1 MKPSRIILLGVAIVA
16 GGLAALMMMQGDTPE
31 TKEAKTIIQEE
42 PRVKVLVARQ
52 GIGVGERLNANI
64 LEWQDWPSGVVR
76 PEFITSEMAPN
87 AQDELDGA
95 VARFVFFEGEPIRE
109 AKLARSDQGYLSAVI
124 EPGMRAVSISI
135 KAKSGAGGFIV
146 PNDRV
151 DVVLTSRTD
160 NGERSET
167 ILQNVKVLVID
178 SRVDY
183 SSSQGNEVRQ
193 EEMAFL
199 NETIAVLELNP
210 IQSETI
216 VNASEIG
223 QLALILRS
231 VADFGGQANVT
242 GFQGGNAEIRMIK
255 FGKEVNVI
263 SGKGIASPMAL
274 PETNMVE
281 AGGLPEEVY
290 QTSPNEYF
298 NPDNILDDQMLDGQM
313 SFAPQQ

>member
-16 GGLAALMMMQGDTPE
+16 GGLAALMMMQGGTSE
-31 TKEAKTIIQEE
+31 TKEAKVIIQEE
-42 PRVKVLVARQ
+42 ARVKVLVARQ
-52 GIGVGERLNANI
+52 GIGVGERLNSGL

-87 AQDELDGA
+87 AQDELAGA

-167 ILQNVKVLVID
+167 ILQNIKVLVID
-178 SRVDY
+178 SRFDY
-183 SSSQGNEVRQ
+183 SSSQSDQIKQ
-193 EEMAFL
+193 EEMAFS
-199 NETIAVLELNP
+199 NETIAVLELSP

-231 VADFGGQANVT
+231 VADFGEQANVT

-255 FGKEVNVI
+255 FGKEVNII
-263 SGKGIASPMAL
+263 SGKGMASPIAL

-281 AGGLPEEVY
+281 AGGLPNEVY

>member
-42 PRVKVLVARQ
+42 PRVKILVARQ
-52 GIGVGERLNANI
+52 GIGVGERLNSGL

-87 AQDELDGA
+87 AQDELAGA

-178 SRVDY
+178 SRFDY

-193 EEMAFL
+193 EEMAFS

-231 VADFGGQANVT
+231 VADFGEQANLLDS
-242 GFQGGNAEIRMIK
+242 QGANAEIRMIK

-263 SGKGIASPMAL
+263 SGKRIASPMAL
-274 PETNMVE
+274 QEVDMVE
-281 AGGLPEEVY
+281 AGELPEGVY